1 VSDTRG
7 SEEPAVEDPAA
18 TVEGQPNEASAAVAE
33 PAADGESTAEGERSA
48 TTHRSIGEVL
58 SLLQEEFPD
67 VTISK
72 IRFLESQGLI
82 QPERTAAGYRKF
94 YDADVER
101 LRWILVQQRDHFL
114 PLKVIRRMLA
124 DGVDRYSPSHEEQ
137 PTLWTPAPGEDAE
150 PSGDGS
156 ADDEDAST
164 PVGRGTAAPD
174 AERSGASARNGSG
187 RPGGG
192 GRPPQSPAHPAVAS
206 APRSRLE
213 TPADIVAALQE
224 DPRPT
229 RRGRG
234 TAAGAAPGAGA
245 PPDVETPT
253 TGSAGDA
260 EEEPVVPLGE
270 ESVHLPEELTSD
282 AVCARFDVD
291 GAFLADLER
300 FGLVHAVDRGGD
312 HLYDRDAIRVVEL
325 AAGAARLGAEPRHLR
340 MYLVAAER
348 EAGFVEQVVMPLLK
362 QRNPAARARAAEVAD
377 ELAGLGASLHRAL
390 LHRALRGDLG
400 R

>member
-1 VSDTRG
+1 VSDTQG
-7 SEEPAVEDPAA
+7 NQEATEPATDP
-18 TVEGQPNEASAAVAE
+18 VSSSAAADAAHATGATSGGAPTE
-33 PAADGESTAEGERSA
+33 PGPAGSA
-48 TTHRSIGEVL
+48 HRSIGEVL

-94 YDADVER
+94 YDADVDR

-124 DGVDRYSPSHEEQ
+124 DGVDRYSPSREEQ
-137 PTLWTPAPGEDAE
+137 PTLWTPAPGEEGDGPDSDTSEDAAGGAGSPAE
-150 PSGDGS
+150 GVDAPSGHS
-156 ADDEDAST
+156 
-164 PVGRGTAAPD
+164 
-174 AERSGASARNGSG
+174 RSDTTRNGRSRRGSG
-187 RPGGG
+187 E
-192 GRPPQSPAHPAVAS
+192 RPPQSPAHPAVAS
-206 APRSRLE
+206 APRTRPLE

-224 DPRPT
+224 DPRPA
-229 RRGRG
+229 RRD
-234 TAAGAAPGAGA
+234 PGARKVGQEG
-245 PPDVETPT
+245 DGT
-253 TGSAGDA
+253 TGDA
-260 EEEPVVPLGE
+260 TTESPSGGQVTEQEPVVPLE
-270 ESVHLPEELTSD
+270 EEAAHLPEELTAD
-282 AVCARFDVD
+282 AVCAQFEVD
-291 GAFLADLER
+291 GVFLAELER
-300 FGLVHAVDRGGD
+300 FGLVHTVERGGD
-312 HLYDRDAIRVVEL
+312 RLYGRDALRVVEL
-325 AAGAARLGAEPRHLR
+325 AAASSRLGAEPRHLR

-362 QRNPAARARAAEVAD
+362 QRNPVARARAAEVAD